1 MPVTHLALYACML
14 VMTLSIAA
22 APARAGDGVF
32 EINQSCATTTGCF
45 PGDSAGFPVTI
56 TDPGSYQLTSDLLLS
71 TANVD
76 AIKFSTTTD
85 PIVTIDLRGFAITGV
100 VTCTGEPA
108 VCTGTGSGD
117 GIDGDGFA
125 TIRNGT
131 VRGMGAIGIRAGAGS
146 IVENVLVEQNGT
158 YGIQLSA
165 GGGRRSIVRGC
176 RVLRNGDDGLGV
188 SFQDGN
194 GNPAGQVITGNL
206 VAGNGGYGI
215 RGQGSTVVGNVVANN
230 LEAGIFLNGNGGYAD
245 NLVFGNNGGNVQDQ
259 VVNSGDEIGG
269 NLCGDDTV
277 CP

>member
-1 MPVTHLALYACML
+1 MPVTHLAIHACVL
-14 VMTLSIAA
+14 VAALSIA
-22 APARAGDGVF
+22 APARAGDGVL
-32 EINQSCATTTGCF
+32 EINQTCATTTGCF

-56 TDPGSYQLTSDLLLS
+56 TDPGSYRLTSNLTLS
-71 TANVD
+71 AANQTA
-76 AIKFSTTTD
+76 IRFSTTTD
-85 PIVTIDLRGFAITGV
+85 PIVTIDLGGFAITGV

-108 VCTGTGSGD
+108 ACTGTD
-117 GIDGDGFA
+117 GGEGIVGGGFS

-131 VRGMGAIGIRAGAGS
+131 VRGMGAAGIRTGVGS
-146 IVENVLVEQNGT
+146 LIENVLAEQNGT
-158 YGIQLSA
+158 TGIQIST

-176 RVLRNGDDGLGV
+176 RVLRNGEDGLGV
-188 SFQDGN
+188 SYQDGN

-230 LEAGIFLNGNGGYAD
+230 LLAGIFLNGNGGYAD

-259 VVNSGDEIGG
+259 ILNSGDEIGD
-269 NLCGDDTV
+269 NLCGNDTN